1 MIIKGLKDTRYS
13 ENGFTIQ
20 VLKKDDIKEIKD
32 EIALSLISRD
42 CAILVEKQ
50 EEKTENPLLASLNY
64 AERKKLLKFI
74 EDKTKEKITLENTK
88 QDTITKYL
96 EGLENLE
103 EYIKEFQDDSGD
115 SEG

>member
-1 MIIKGLKDTRYS
+1 MFIKGLKNTKYS
-13 ENGFTIQ
+13 ENGFTTQ
-20 VLKKDDIKEIKD
+20 LLKKDEIKEIKD

-50 EEKTENPLLASLNY
+50 EGKTENPLLASLNY

-74 EDKTKEKITLENTK
+74 EEKIKEKIILENTK

-96 EGLENLE
+96 EGIENLE

-115 SEG
+115 SEE